1 MHSKQDKSVRQSRT
15 LRWSGTMEEEDGA
28 FGLVWRSEEDGVIAV
43 WMEASGDESAGR
55 FFDAEAL

>member
-1 MHSKQDKSVRQSRT
+1 
-15 LRWSGTMEEEDGA
+15 MEEEDGA